1 MKKVSYSMRKD
12 TAEKR
17 LRIKGRFIK
26 KETQQDILQ
35 RIFADEQIS
44 NTNAQSLNRNL
55 NELIN
60 SPNPK
65 GEQLLQAM
73 EPPSSPVAS
82 TAAIAPP
89 AGGSA
94 SKLQRSATKRAKQPA
109 SAAKDIKTE
118 AAAAATKET

>member
-35 RIFADEQIS
+35 RIFADEQITGS
-44 NTNAQSLNRNL
+44 NAQSLNRNL

-60 SPNPK
+60 SPNTK

-73 EPPSSPVAS
+73 EPTSPTASVAIPQAGSSSKPTKSS
-82 TAAIAPP
+82 T
-89 AGGSA
+89 
-94 SKLQRSATKRAKQPA
+94 KKAKQL
-109 SAAKDIKTE
+109 AAE
-118 AAAAATKET
+118 AEETK